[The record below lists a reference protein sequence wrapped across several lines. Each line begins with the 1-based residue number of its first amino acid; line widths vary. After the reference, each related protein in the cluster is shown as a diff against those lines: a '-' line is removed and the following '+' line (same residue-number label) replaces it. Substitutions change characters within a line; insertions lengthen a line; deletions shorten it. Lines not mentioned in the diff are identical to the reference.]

1 MKKSL
6 LYLSQNFNQTDV
18 DGVVQFIETLNEKRP
33 LIRKISFLTVEIIQN
48 IIHHSDKTPKGETFA
63 YFELLQES
71 DNYIIK
77 SGNLLSKDKTDELEK
92 RLQSVTTLT
101 EEEIKET
108 IIGKLENESF
118 TEKGGA
124 GIGLLSIK
132 KRVKEGMDYTIEYFK
147 EDYNFIHFEIKI

>member
-71 DNYIIK
+71 DDYIIK